1 MLYLKCS
8 IGWFYMK
15 KKGLKRARRRLLLL
29 IVLFL
34 GTFVVMGFG
43 VFQTWLKI
51 FENHNDIIAL
61 QEEYNRLQD
70 EEKQLKSDV
79 NKLQDPDYVARY
91 AREKYMYTKDGE
103 TIIRIPKS
111 E

>member
-1 MLYLKCS
+1 
-8 IGWFYMK
+8 MK
-15 KKGLKRARRRLLLL
+15 KKGLKKARRRLLLL

-34 GTFVVMGFG
+34 GTFVVMSFG

-51 FENHNDIIAL
+51 FENHHDITVL
-61 QEEYNRLQD
+61 QEEYDKLQD
-70 EEKQLKSDV
+70 QEKQLKSDV